1 MVGNGGGFR
10 VGIGGTYPPG
20 TYAGGSS
27 GKGRARGGG
36 GTGRVGIGGVGRGSM
51 TNDDDDDQGSWE
63 SLGLNELNESH
74 EL

>member
-20 TYAGGSS
+20 TYAGGS

-36 GTGRVGIGGVGRGSM
+36 GTGRVGIGGTGLRSSM

-63 SLGLNELNESH
+63 SLGLNERH
-74 EL
+74 E